1 MWAALSRII
10 LRYRLAIL
18 IVIAGTTVYMGW
30 LASKAEMNYALAQ
43 VLPEDDPEF
52 QIYSNFKQRFGE
64 DANVIVIG
72 VESENLFQRDFFNDW
87 ANAADSI
94 KKIPQVKAVLSISDV
109 YNLQRNDSL
118 QRFKINR
125 IVKNPPQTQ
134 LELDSLKHVILSLPF
149 YKDLILTKTTSGKY
163 ATVMLVTMDQQSI
176 DSKGREQ
183 LIDHLISYTHRFSE
197 VHKTEV
203 HYSGLPFIRTMN
215 SAKLKKELGMFLWMS
230 LLVTALVLL
239 LFFRSFKAI
248 LFPLLVV
255 AISVVW
261 CVGTMVLLGYQITI
275 LTALIPP
282 LIVIIGIP
290 NCIFLTNNFHREYKG
305 HGNKIKAIS
314 RVIHK
319 IGNATFLTNFNTAL
333 GFVTIAFVQ
342 SKMLKEF
349 GVLSS
354 INVMQVFVLSLT
366 ILPIAY
372 SYVSSPKPKQTKH
385 LDNRFFDALV
395 EWLIQMVTKKRKWIY
410 AITVVIVGISAWGMS
425 KMHTTGN
432 FTDDIPRKDKL
443 ILDLKF
449 FEKNFHGVMPFEV
462 AIDTKKKN
470 GVMKLS
476 TLRKIE
482 QAQEILKKYPEFSKP
497 LSIVEVI
504 KFAKQGFYSGDSSF
518 YSLPNNEEISFL
530 LPYAQNMDLKTG
542 SSRSFIDSTRQYT
555 RISIQMADIGTKEM
569 ERIRSEIRPQIDSIF
584 NPQKFDVGITGTSI
598 VFLKGTDYLVKNLLL
613 SLLAAIILISGL
625 MYFMFYSF
633 KMLMISA
640 IPNIIPLLFTAGLM
654 GFYGIALKSST
665 ILVFNIAYGITVDSA
680 IHFFSRYG
688 QDLKTH
694 NNDIKLAVIASMRDT
709 SISIIYTSIILL
721 FGFSIFI
728 FSSFGGT
735 IALGFLIS
743 VTIFVGLFTNLL
755 LLPTLLLS
763 IDRAFTIKAYK
774 EPMIAVF
781 DEEEDIDLD
790 SLTIRREPYKH
801 PED

>member
-18 IVIAGTTVYMGW
+18 LVIAGTTVYMGW

-43 VLPEDDPEF
+43 ILPEDDPEF

-134 LELDSLKHVILSLPF
+134 HELDSLKQVMLSLPF
-149 YKDLILTKTTSGKY
+149 YKDLLITKTTSGKY
-163 ATVMLVTMDQQSI
+163 ATVMLVTMDQHSI

-183 LIDHLISYTHRFSE
+183 LIDHLISYTRHFSE

-333 GFVTIAFVQ
+333 GFVTFAFVE
-342 SKMLKEF
+342 SKLLKEF
-349 GVLSS
+349 GILSS

-372 SYVSSPKPKQTKH
+372 SYISSPKPKQTKH
-385 LDNRFFDALV
+385 LDNRFFDGLV

-410 AITVVIVGISAWGMS
+410 AITVVIVGISIWGMT

-432 FTDDIPRKDKL
+432 FTDDIPRRDKL

-504 KFAKQGFYSGDSSF
+504 N
-518 YSLPNNEEISFL
+518 LPNKDFIAEIPAFIL
-530 LPYAQNMDLKTG
+530 YPTTKKFPFCFRMHKTW
-542 SSRSFIDSTRQYT
+542 I
-555 RISIQMADIGTKEM
+555 
-569 ERIRSEIRPQIDSIF
+569 
-584 NPQKFDVGITGTSI
+584 
-598 VFLKGTDYLVKNLLL
+598 
-613 SLLAAIILISGL
+613 
-625 MYFMFYSF
+625 
-633 KMLMISA
+633 
-640 IPNIIPLLFTAGLM
+640 
-654 GFYGIALKSST
+654 
-665 ILVFNIAYGITVDSA
+665 
-680 IHFFSRYG
+680 
-688 QDLKTH
+688 
-694 NNDIKLAVIASMRDT
+694 
-709 SISIIYTSIILL
+709 
-721 FGFSIFI
+721 
-728 FSSFGGT
+728 
-735 IALGFLIS
+735 
-743 VTIFVGLFTNLL
+743 
-755 LLPTLLLS
+755 
-763 IDRAFTIKAYK
+763 
-774 EPMIAVF
+774 
-781 DEEEDIDLD
+781 
-790 SLTIRREPYKH
+790 
-801 PED
+801 

>member
-1 MWAALSRII
+1 L
-10 LRYRLAIL
+10 
-18 IVIAGTTVYMGW
+18 IAGTTVYMGW

-43 VLPEDDPEF
+43 ILPEDDPEF
-52 QIYSNFKQRFGE
+52 QTYSNFKQRFGE

-72 VESENLFQRDFFNDW
+72 VESENLFQLDFFNDW
-87 ANAADSI
+87 AKAADSI

-118 QRFKINR
+118 QRFKIDR
-125 IVKNPPQTQ
+125 IVKNPPQSQ
-134 LELDSLKHVILSLPF
+134 HEIDSLKHIILSLPF
-149 YKDLILTKTTSGKY
+149 YKELILTQTSSGKY
-163 ATVMLVTMDQQSI
+163 ATVMLVTMDQKSV
-176 DSKGREQ
+176 DSKGREK
-183 LIDHLISYTHRFSE
+183 LIDHLISYTRHFSE

-333 GFVTIAFVQ
+333 GFVTFAFVQ

-410 AITVVIVGISAWGMS
+410 AITVVIVGISIWGMTN
-425 KMHTTGN
+425 MHTTGN

-542 SSRSFIDSTRQYT
+542 SSRSFIDSTRQHT

-613 SLLAAIILISGL
+613 SLLAAIVLISGL

-694 NNDIKLAVIASMRDT
+694 NNDIRLAVIASMRDT

-790 SLTIRREPYKH
+790 SLTIRKEPFKH